1 VQVPSRRERLRVEL
15 TAAIKATALRQL
27 AQDGPQ
33 AVTLRGIA
41 RDLEI
46 SPAAIYGYFASL
58 DDLYENLIADG
69 FHAQA
74 ERVEEAIARH
84 RDHGAADQLLAGLL
98 AYRVWAIE
106 HPELFRLLY
115 FSPIPGYVAPE
126 DGPTVDAALRVSAAF
141 LAVLVDAWATGLGD
155 QVTPGPQVD
164 TTKFADR
171 FGLHVTPD
179 QLRTAVGCWGQ
190 FHGLV
195 CLEVGG
201 HVTPEWTD
209 PAALYEASMRAMV
222 LRAGLPE
229 PSAAITTASVAAAV
243 TAASRAGSA
252 GVGAAE
258 GHTAGGDGQP

>member
-1 VQVPSRRERLRVEL
+1 MAVPSRRDRLRQEL
-15 TAAIKATALRQL
+15 TVAIKQTALAQL

-41 RDLEI
+41 RALEI
-46 SPAAIYGYFASL
+46 SPAAIYGYFESL
-58 DDLYENLIADG
+58 DDLYSNLIADG
-69 FHAQA
+69 FHALAQH
-74 ERVEEAIARH
+74 VEDAIAAH
-84 RDHGAADQLLAGLL
+84 PDGGHADRLLAGLL
-98 AYRVWAIE
+98 AYRLWALE

-126 DGPTVDAALRVSAAF
+126 DGPTVDASLRVSAAF
-141 LAVLVDAWATGLGD
+141 LFVLVDAWRDGVGE

-164 TTKFADR
+164 SEKFAAR

-201 HVTPEWTD
+201 HIGTEWTE
-209 PAALYEASMRAMV
+209 PTALYEASMRAMGR
-222 LRAGLPE
+222 RAGLPDA
-229 PSAAITTASVAAAV
+229 SADITSASVAAAI
-243 TAASRAGSA
+243 AARQPAG
-252 GVGAAE
+252 
-258 GHTAGGDGQP
+258 